1 VKREEQ
7 KIYEYLRHK
16 KKFPNVWCPGCGIG
30 IVLGSLIR
38 AIDHV
43 GLDKDEVALISGIG
57 CTGRMPVYVD
67 FNTLHTTHGR
77 ALAFAT
83 GLKLFRPD
91 MHVIVI
97 MGDGDAAAIGGN
109 HFIHAARR
117 NVGITAII
125 VNNATYGMTGGQYSP
140 TTPLGSLATTAPFG
154 NIEQPIPI
162 ADLAR
167 VSGAA
172 FVARST
178 VYHAHELD
186 KFIEQGLLKKGFSVI
201 EVVSY
206 CHTTFGRLNK
216 KGGAVEMMRS
226 LKDDSVTLAAA
237 EKLTREEREQKIIR
251 GILIDREL
259 PEYTERYQQI
269 IERAQANLPPKRA
282 DAPTK
287 TVLSTKKWAE
297 CGTSGRDK
305 EDKRFE
311 IRLAGEGGQGLILAG
326 LILAEAAAIY
336 DGKNA
341 TQVQTY
347 GPEARGGA
355 SRSEVV
361 ISNGDIDMPKVIAAD
376 LLLAM
381 SQEACDKYFREMNT
395 DGILLVDSGQVT
407 RVPTTRALRIPITA
421 IAESVTGRRIT
432 ANIAALGIIVGLTGV
447 VSRDAIR
454 QAVTARAP
462 RGTEEMNIKALE
474 AGFAEAERVCLET
487 RLDWR

>member
-1 VKREEQ
+1 MRREEQ
-7 KIYEYLRHK
+7 KVYEYLRHN

-67 FNTLHTTHGR
+67 FNTMHTTHGR

-91 MHVIVI
+91 MHVIVV
-97 MGDGDAAAIGGN
+97 MGDGDAVAIGGN

-117 NVGITAII
+117 NIGITTII

-140 TTPLGSLATTAPFG
+140 TTPLESLATTAPFG

-162 ADLAR
+162 AELAR

-216 KGGAVEMMRS
+216 KGSAVEMMRELKENS
-226 LKDDSVTLAAA
+226 LTLAAA
-237 EKLTREEREQKIIR
+237 EKLTPEERETKIIR
-251 GILIDREL
+251 GVLVDRDP
-259 PEYTERYQQI
+259 PEYTELYQRI
-269 IERAQANLPPKRA
+269 IERAQANLRPERVES
-282 DAPTK
+282 PTK
-287 TVLSTKKWAE
+287 SLPSTKKWAE

-326 LILAEAAAIY
+326 LILAEAAATY

-341 TQVQTY
+341 TQMQSY

-355 SRSEVV
+355 SRSEVI
-361 ISNGDIDMPKVIAAD
+361 ISNGDIDMPEVLLAD

-381 SQEACDKYFREMNT
+381 SQQACDKYFREMKA

-407 RVPTTRALRIPITA
+407 RVPTTRALRIPITN
-421 IAESVTGRRIT
+421 IAENVTGRRIT
-432 ANIAALGIIVGLTGV
+432 ANIVALGIIVGLTGV
-447 VSRDAIR
+447 VSKDAIR
-454 QAVTARAP
+454 QAVVARAP

-474 AGFAEAERVCLET
+474 AGLAEAEKVYLET